1 MFNVQNALS
10 KWQRNTA
17 GATES
22 YKQGVMG
29 VTESPMALA
38 AAQADKAQRNYS
50 EAISSGRWAKG
61 LQNVSL
67 EQWKQAAATGGA
79 ARLASGVTKGAPKMA
94 KFLQEWAPTFEQAKQ
109 AARAI
114 PNDGKAGAMA
124 RVAAVYDILR
134 QRAGKPT

>member
-1 MFNVQNALS
+1 MFNVQAALD
-10 KWQRNTA
+10 KWKRNTA

-22 YKQGVMG
+22 YKQGIMA

-38 AAQADKAQRNYS
+38 AAQADKAQRNYT
-50 EAISSGRWAKG
+50 EAIQSGRWAKG
-61 LQNVSL
+61 LQSVSM

-79 ARLASGVTKGAPKMA
+79 ARLASGVTKGAPKVA
-94 KFLQEWAPTFEQAKQ
+94 KFLSEWAPTFEQAKQ

-124 RVAAVYDILR
+124 RVAIVYDILR